1 VTKELNIEAASAYAR
16 AHGLHALLVAR
27 GEDVLAQE
35 YGDGFERDTPHP
47 LYSGTKSFWG
57 VAALRACEDGLL
69 SLDEPVA
76 ATIDAWRD
84 DPWKRRVTPR
94 MLLSLTAG
102 FGFGGLGASVPT
114 YERALAM
121 ELRDEPGS
129 RFTYGGIPFQ
139 VFGALFARK
148 LATRNLTP
156 HAYLRERVLDPA
168 GVTIPQ
174 WRKLSDGT
182 QPLPT
187 GATLRAE
194 DWLAYGRYVL
204 RERARLEP
212 CFEGSPANPRY
223 GLGWWL
229 PSTPLRT
236 GYKAPP
242 GLVYA
247 SGSAGQALYVV
258 PSHDVVVVHFA
269 KSSSYRHETFLKR
282 LFG

>member
-1 VTKELNIEAASAYAR
+1 MPQELHVEAASAYAR
-16 AHGLHALLVAR
+16 AHGLHALIVAR
-27 GEDVLAQE
+27 GDDVLAQE
-35 YGDGFERDTPHP
+35 YGDGFDRATPHP

-76 ATIDAWRD
+76 ETIEAFRD

-121 ELRDEPGS
+121 ELKNEPGS

-139 VFGALFARK
+139 VLGALFARK
-148 LATRNLTP
+148 LAPRNLTP
-156 HAYLRERVLDPA
+156 HGYLRERVLDSA
-168 GVTIPQ
+168 GVTIAK
-174 WRKLSDGT
+174 WWTLTDGT

-187 GATLRAE
+187 GAMLGAG

-204 RERARLEP
+204 SEHAALAA
-212 CFEGSPANPRY
+212 CFQGSAANPRY

-229 PSTPLRT
+229 APRRTP
-236 GYKAPP
+236 PD
-242 GLVYA
+242 LVYA
-247 SGSAGQALYVV
+247 SGSAGQALYIV
-258 PSHDVVVVHFA
+258 PSHDLVVVHFA
-269 KSSSYRHETFLKR
+269 KSTSYRHETFLKK
-282 LFG
+282 LFQPALA